1 MNRRFAWGRITFIL
15 AGVVLFVV
23 LLYIG
28 PPPVGQNSDFALRM
42 LANALSILAG
52 FLIAV
57 IVMLGDPRSLY
68 RGNWRIASAHQRE
81 IRHAL
86 NRTALLFCT
95 YLVVIAFI
103 FAASLL
109 EAYTSAIVCSRWM
122 KPQCP
127 NALNKINWLD
137 RLKFDKLVTSKRL
150 KYCIFSNRVRLKTCR
165 ALCRDQPTCPALPDH
180 RHQYVLSPQSRLT
193 LARFSDVPK
202 NDFTADVV

>member
-52 FLIAV
+52 FLIVV

-122 KPQCP
+122 KHI
-127 NALNKINWLD
+127 ALSAGG
-137 RLKFDKLVTSKRL
+137 T
-150 KYCIFSNRVRLKTCR
+150 
-165 ALCRDQPTCPALPDH
+165 ALFWSFALPLVIRKAQLNRLDEEVQD
-180 RHQYVLSPQSRLT
+180 RKRQSSLPPT
-193 LARFSDVPK
+193 EGANTARATD
-202 NDFTADVV
+202 